1 MNDKDIL
8 TAVVTHAKEQGN
20 VCFILTHYVYPSVI
34 LLVFLGALLRS
45 LGVISPGQ
53 LLAIFVI
60 SALITSV
67 AVLEHM
73 AIKIKKYN
81 FRHKHSPRL

>member
-8 TAVVTHAKEQGN
+8 TAVVTYAKEQGN
-20 VCFILTHYVYPSVI
+20 VCFTLKHYVYSSVI
-34 LLVFLGALLRS
+34 LLAILGALLQS
-45 LGVISPGQ
+45 LEVISPGQ
-53 LLAIFVI
+53 LLAIFII
-60 SALITSV
+60 SAVVISV

-73 AIKIKKYN
+73 ATKIKKYN